1 MILIGRPGTCNLGVK
16 AGGFSWFLQQKL
28 KETPPQQILIDCYY
42 WNVDSVIS
50 DKSYDWLFTEDDI
63 FEKCGKRTPVSRDIN
78 KISDCA
84 SIEEKSKKDEEQDL
98 DMSNM

>member
-1 MILIGRPGTCNLGVK
+1 MFLSGSPGTFSLGVK
-16 AGGFSWFLQQKL
+16 AGGFSWLTQQKV
-28 KETPPQQILIDCYY
+28 KENLPKQMFIDCFY